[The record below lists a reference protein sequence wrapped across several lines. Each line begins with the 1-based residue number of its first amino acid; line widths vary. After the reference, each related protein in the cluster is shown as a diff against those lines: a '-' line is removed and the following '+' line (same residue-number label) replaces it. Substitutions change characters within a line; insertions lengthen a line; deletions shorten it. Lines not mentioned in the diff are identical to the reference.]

1 MELERAPVRVRTR
14 SGRALVWA
22 LALLACACQPENTG
36 GLQKSAEVEQAFAG
50 LQLQE
55 LSGYRYYYLNQ
66 ENNPFG
72 VAGLADGYWLKG
84 PDWRECNPDSAT
96 FSKVVGLVQSF
107 PVPGSRTEG
116 FHIVDRQGRRIGVW
130 YSSLTAGITVD
141 PETRKVAIA
150 TATPW
155 LQK

>member
-1 MELERAPVRVRTR
+1 MEPKPAMGRIRTL
-14 SGRALVWA
+14 GGNPLVWA

-36 GLQKSAEVEQAFAG
+36 GLEMSAEVEQAFAA

-55 LSGYRYYYLNQ
+55 FAGYRYYFLNQ

-72 VAGLADGYWLKG
+72 VAGLADGYRVTG
-84 PDWRECNPDSAT
+84 PDWRECHSDSAI
-96 FSKVVGLVQSF
+96 FGKVVGLVQSF

-116 FHIVDRQGRRIGVW
+116 FYIVDNQGRRVGVW

-141 PETRKVAIA
+141 PDTGKVAIA